1 MPFSVNG
8 DNMKKTLK
16 IVIISVLAL
25 IIVAIVVNCVRSYYI
40 SNVKMTEIDK
50 SVSPDGKYSVTL
62 FQVGEPEFPFGA
74 THGAV
79 VLSEILDGG
88 TEKIISKT
96 NITIH
101 DDGSIL
107 FPSRWD
113 VSWEDDGA
121 HVTLFGSEQEDEHII
136 IYTKK

>member
-1 MPFSVNG
+1 
-8 DNMKKTLK
+8 MKKTLK

-25 IIVAIVVNCVRSYYI
+25 IIVAIVVKNVRFYYLT
-40 SNVKMTEIDK
+40 NVKMTEIDK
-50 SVSPDGKYSVTL
+50 SVSPDGKYSLVL
-62 FQVGEPEFPFGA
+62 MQVGEPEWPFGA
-74 THGAV
+74 THGAL

-96 NITIH
+96 NITIQ

-107 FPSRWD
+107 FPSRWA

-121 HVTLFGSEQEDEHII
+121 HVTLNGSEQEDEHII